1 MIYIAVKFAKYL
13 ITKDVIN
20 DFIVR
25 QVEKK
30 TQRNEEKKRAE
41 AEAQGMDPNTGAPL
55 QVEGMPQNIQMGPP
69 PTNTNANINSLLKN
83 LEKGK

>member
-13 ITKDVIN
+13 IAKDVIN

-30 TQRNEEKKRAE
+30 TQRNEEKK
-41 AEAQGMDPNTGAPL
+41 T
-55 QVEGMPQNIQMGPP
+55 
-69 PTNTNANINSLLKN
+69 
-83 LEKGK
+83 